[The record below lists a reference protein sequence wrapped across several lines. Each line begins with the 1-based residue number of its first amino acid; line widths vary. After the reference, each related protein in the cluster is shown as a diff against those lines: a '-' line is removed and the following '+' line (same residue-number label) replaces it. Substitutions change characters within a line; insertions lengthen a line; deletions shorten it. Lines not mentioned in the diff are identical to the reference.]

1 MTANDKPV
9 LRVTVFSDYICP
21 FCYLGWLRLEKLR
34 GDYDLRI
41 NWCMTEI
48 HADNPPEGCPP
59 TDTGYTPAQWGRMV
73 TDLDVFAAEDGVRF
87 GGLDYTTNSH
97 RALLLAEAAKEEG
110 SEAFYAVH
118 RRLFEMY
125 LCEGRNLADKQLLR
139 ELVGSLGLNPSLPD
153 RAWNEPR
160 YERKLQEYALAAREL
175 GVSATPTFFFGP
187 QPLLG
192 LQTLDTLRLAARAS
206 LVAATTESLDTPP

>member
-1 MTANDKPV
+1 MPLDTRPLVK
-9 LRVTVFSDYICP
+9 VTVFSDYICP

-48 HADNPPEGCPP
+48 HADNPLDGCPP
-59 TDTGYTPAQWGRMV
+59 TDIGYSAEQWGRMV
-73 TDLDVFAAEDGVRF
+73 TELDLLAAEERVRF
-87 GGLDYTTNSH
+87 ADLNFTTNSH

-110 SEAFYAVH
+110 REAFYALH
-118 RRLFEMY
+118 RRLFEVY
-125 LCEGRNLADKQLLR
+125 LCEGRNLADKQVLR
-139 ELVGSLGLNPSLPD
+139 DLVRSLELAPDLPD

-160 YERKLQEYALAAREL
+160 FERRLQEYTLAAREL

-187 QPLLG
+187 EPLRG
-192 LQTLDTLRLAARAS
+192 LQTVENLYYAARLFLSARH
-206 LVAATTESLDTPP
+206 P